1 VSYTTLV
8 KNGYLVQGL
17 EDISFSSA
25 RVFANVLAFLFA
37 SGTPGATIGGA
48 NGSFEPERGRPR
60 SEGRMTALG
69 HQKRFPA
76 GKAERRS
83 WVPKRSL
90 LPTIRPCKFWLTD
103 SQPRAVLCAAQHDEG
118 VYRLHALT

>member
-69 HQKRFPA
+69 HQKRFPPA
-76 GKAERRS
+76 RLSGGRGFQSGRCCRQLGRANFGS
-83 WVPKRSL
+83 QTLSHVQCYVPRN
-90 LPTIRPCKFWLTD
+90 TT
-103 SQPRAVLCAAQHDEG
+103 RASTAF
-118 VYRLHALT
+118 TP